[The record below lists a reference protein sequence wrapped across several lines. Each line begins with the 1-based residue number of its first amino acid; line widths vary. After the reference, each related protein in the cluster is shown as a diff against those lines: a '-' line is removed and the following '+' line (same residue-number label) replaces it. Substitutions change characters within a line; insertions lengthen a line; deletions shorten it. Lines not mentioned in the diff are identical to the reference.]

1 MRFRTALA
9 ITTAML
15 AAAGSMTPALAGPT
29 GGVVKG
35 SWTFTATPNP
45 TGDAPAPAGKGKCD
59 PAGGVGRAT
68 QEFTVP
74 GPGSLEG
81 ALNNQLDWSGDI
93 RTKADGEVLADADGS
108 GTPMDPEAMT
118 ATFKKKTVVI
128 VGACNLE
135 GEPSITATY
144 TFTPKKKR

>member
-1 MRFRTALA
+1 MRTR
-9 ITTAML
+9 
-15 AAAGSMTPALAGPT
+15 SALAGAVALLAAIGAVSPAFAAAP
-29 GGVVKG
+29 GPVKG

-45 TGDAPAPAGKGKCD
+45 TGDAPAPAGKGKCA

-74 GPGSLEG
+74 GPGTLEV
-81 ALNNQLDWSGDI
+81 ALNNKLDWSGDI
-93 RTKADGEVLADADGS
+93 RTKDDEVVADADGGGS
-108 GTPMDPEAMT
+108 PADPEVMT
-118 ATFKKKTVVI
+118 ATFKAKTVVI

-144 TFTPKKKR
+144 TFTPKAKKK

>member
-1 MRFRTALA
+1 MHARAVLATAA
-9 ITTAML
+9 VVL
-15 AAAGSMTPALAGPT
+15 AAAGSVTPALAGPT

-45 TGDAPAPAGKGKCD
+45 TGDAPAPAGSGKCA

-74 GPGSLEG
+74 GPGTLDV
-81 ALNNQLDWSGDI
+81 ALNNKLDWSGDI
-93 RTKADGEVLADADGS
+93 RTKADGEVLTDSDGSSTPADA
-108 GTPMDPEAMT
+108 EALS
-118 ATFKKKTVVI
+118 ASFKKKTVVI

-144 TFTPKKKR
+144 VFTPKKK